1 MNKFTFLI
9 PVFNDWNSLNILLDQ
24 IDNEISN
31 FEEEFNFIIIDD
43 KSSSENSISK
53 KKYKKINL
61 IKIIHLNKNLG
72 SQRALAIGLKYIY
85 VKEKKTNIIL
95 MDADGEDDPK
105 ALKKIIS
112 YSKEFPEK
120 IITVNRTKRNESLIF
135 RFMYEIHYF
144 FTFLITGQKIRF
156 GNYTLLRSEKLE
168 KLFLNGDLWGAYPSA
183 IKNNFDNIKP
193 LYYERKK
200 RYVDNTK
207 MNFKNLI
214 AHSLRIISIF
224 RLKVFLFSI
233 IYIIFFS
240 SVYYFYESFL
250 FLLPIIF
257 LFIFNILIYFLSK
270 KNKKQ
275 YLDNYQEFINTIEI
289 I

>member
-24 IDNEISN
+24 IDNEILN

-53 KKYKKINL
+53 KKYKKVNL

-105 ALKKIIS
+105 ALRKIIS

-120 IITVNRTKRNESLIF
+120 TQNS
-135 RFMYEIHYF
+135 
-144 FTFLITGQKIRF
+144 
-156 GNYTLLRSEKLE
+156 
-168 KLFLNGDLWGAYPSA
+168 
-183 IKNNFDNIKP
+183 
-193 LYYERKK
+193 
-200 RYVDNTK
+200 
-207 MNFKNLI
+207 
-214 AHSLRIISIF
+214 HSLLENVGEENYDQEDIKAWNKIVMGPKIIIDP
-224 RLKVFLFSI
+224 K
-233 IYIIFFS
+233 
-240 SVYYFYESFL
+240 EE
-250 FLLPIIF
+250 
-257 LFIFNILIYFLSK
+257 
-270 KNKKQ
+270 KNWQK
-275 YLDNYQEFINTIEI
+275 FHPAR
-289 I
+289 

>member
-24 IDNEISN
+24 IDNEILN

-53 KKYKKINL
+53 KKYKKVNL

-105 ALKKIIS
+105 ALRKIIS

-214 AHSLRIISIF
+214 AHSLRIISVF